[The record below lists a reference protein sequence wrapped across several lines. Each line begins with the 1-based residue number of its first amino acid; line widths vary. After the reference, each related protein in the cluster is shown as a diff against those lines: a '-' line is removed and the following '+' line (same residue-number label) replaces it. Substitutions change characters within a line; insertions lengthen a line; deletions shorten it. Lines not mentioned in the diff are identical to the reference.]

1 MTTLVNAADKFSDR
15 DKIELLPSILSADF
29 AHLGRDIE
37 RARLAG
43 VDKVHV
49 DVMDGHFVPNITIGL
64 PVVEALRAA
73 TDLPLDVHLMIQDP
87 DVYAEQ
93 FVEAGAHIVTVH
105 AEASTHLHRTLGR
118 IRELGADAGVA
129 LNPGT
134 SLSVIEE
141 LLPDLDLVLIMTVN
155 PGFGGQS
162 FIRSMLGKI
171 ERLQVMIESSGSRAR
186 IQVDGGISPETAGLV
201 VAAGARELV
210 AGSAIYSADVPVEE
224 AVPRL
229 RAAAEAGLS

>member
-1 MTTLVNAADKFSDR
+1 MFMHPRS
-15 DKIELLPSILSADF
+15 IEILPSILSADF

-64 PVVEALRAA
+64 PVVRALRAA

-87 DVYAEQ
+87 DVYAER
-93 FVEAGAHIVTVH
+93 FVEAGAHVVSVH
-105 AEASTHLHRTLGR
+105 AEASTHLHRTLAR
-118 IRELGADAGVA
+118 IREMGAEAGVA

-134 SLSVIEE
+134 PLSAIEE
-141 LLPDLDLVLIMTVN
+141 VLPDLDMVLVMTVN

-162 FIRSMLGKI
+162 FIRSMLSKI
-171 ERLQVMIESSGSRAR
+171 ERLRAMIVACDSPAR
-186 IQVDGGISPETAGLV
+186 IQVDGGISPKTAGSV
-201 VAAGARELV
+201 VKAGARELV
-210 AGSAIYSADVPVEE
+210 AGSAIYAADVPVEE
-224 AVPRL
+224 AVSRL
-229 RAAAEAGLS
+229 RAAAESGLG